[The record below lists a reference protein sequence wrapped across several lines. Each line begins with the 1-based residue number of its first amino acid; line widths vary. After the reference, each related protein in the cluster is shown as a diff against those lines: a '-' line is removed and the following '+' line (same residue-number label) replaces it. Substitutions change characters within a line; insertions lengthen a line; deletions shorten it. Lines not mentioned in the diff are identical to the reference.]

1 MCKNDDCE
9 KNIGKI
15 EISLITIQRTKI
27 NKQNK
32 VVTRKLFLMRYNLII
47 ILCIISP
54 QNAFVASFDNR
65 NLDLY
70 IDKIKYRSQ
79 QFGMYIMGNALNVK
93 WDT

>member
-1 MCKNDDCE
+1 
-9 KNIGKI
+9 
-15 EISLITIQRTKI
+15 
-27 NKQNK
+27 
-32 VVTRKLFLMRYNLII
+32 MRYNLII